1 MKQPAK
7 SSGSQLA
14 WVGMGLA
21 APAAF
26 LLVVLY
32 VLPLLC
38 LLLLSFTDYE
48 LGATALRWVGVE
60 NFQRAWNDPVFIRS
74 LRNTLLYM
82 AIVIP
87 GGVLL
92 SLWVALLVHQRSRSR
107 SFYEVIYFLPVTS
120 TLIAMATVWQFL
132 LHPKLGFINA
142 ALRAVGLGE
151 TAFITDPVWV
161 IPVLSFIGL
170 WQMIGFNMII
180 YLAGLAQIPPD
191 MYEAAEVDGVVDG
204 WERFT
209 HITWPLL
216 APTTVFVVVTTC
228 ISAFKV
234 FDTVLALTQG
244 KSQSEVILYAI
255 YLEGFQYFKMGYA
268 AALTLIFLGLI
279 FVASS
284 IQLIKLDKKA
294 HYA

>member
-1 MKQPAK
+1 
-7 SSGSQLA
+7 
-14 WVGMGLA
+14 
-21 APAAF
+21 
-26 LLVVLY
+26 
-32 VLPLLC
+32 
-38 LLLLSFTDYE
+38 
-48 LGATALRWVGVE
+48 
-60 NFQRAWNDPVFIRS
+60 
-74 LRNTLLYM
+74 M

-92 SLWVALLVHQRSRSR
+92 SLLVALLVHQRVRSR

-120 TLIAMATVWQFL
+120 TMIAMATVWQFL

-142 ALRAVGLGE
+142 ALKAVGLGE
-151 TAFITDPVWV
+151 TAFITDPTWV
-161 IPVLSFIGL
+161 IPSLALIGL

-180 YLAGLAQIPPD
+180 YLAGLSQIPHD
-191 MYEAAEVDGVVDG
+191 IYEAAEVDGVHAG
-204 WERFT
+204 WERFIR
-209 HITWPLL
+209 ITWPMLT
-216 APTTVFVVVTTC
+216 PTTLFVVVTTC

-244 KSQSEVILYAI
+244 KSQSEVVLYAI

-268 AALTLIFLGLI
+268 AALTLIFLALI

-284 IQLIKLDKKA
+284 IQLLKMDKKA

>member
-1 MKQPAK
+1 MKSNRNDAEFR
-7 SSGSQLA
+7 LV

-21 APAAF
+21 APAGF
-26 LLVVLY
+26 LLAILY

-38 LLLLSFTDYE
+38 LLLLSLTDYE
-48 LGATALRWVGVE
+48 LGATTLRWLGTE
-60 NFQRAWNDPVFIRS
+60 NFQRAWKDPVFIRS
-74 LRNTLLYM
+74 LKNTLVYM

-92 SLWVALLVHQRSRSR
+92 SLLVALLVHQRVRSR

-120 TLIAMATVWQFL
+120 TMIAMATVWQFL

-142 ALRAVGLGE
+142 ALKAVGLGE
-151 TAFITDPVWV
+151 TAFITDPTWV
-161 IPVLSFIGL
+161 IPSLALIGL

-180 YLAGLAQIPPD
+180 YLAGLSQIPHD
-191 MYEAAEVDGVVDG
+191 IYEAAEVDGVHAG
-204 WERFT
+204 WERFIR
-209 HITWPLL
+209 ITWPMLT
-216 APTTVFVVVTTC
+216 PTTLFVVVTTC

-244 KSQSEVILYAI
+244 KSQSEVVLYAI

-268 AALTLIFLGLI
+268 AALTLIFLALI

-284 IQLIKLDKKA
+284 IQLLKMDKKA

>member
-1 MKQPAK
+1 MKSNRNDAEFR
-7 SSGSQLA
+7 LA

-21 APAAF
+21 APAGF
-26 LLVVLY
+26 LLAILY

-38 LLLLSFTDYE
+38 LLLLSLTDYE
-48 LGATALRWVGVE
+48 LGATTLRWLGTE
-60 NFQRAWNDPVFIRS
+60 NFQRAWKDPVFIRS
-74 LRNTLLYM
+74 LKNTLVYM

-92 SLWVALLVHQRSRSR
+92 SLLVALLVHQRVRSR

-120 TLIAMATVWQFL
+120 TMIAMATVWQFL

-142 ALRAVGLGE
+142 ALKAVGLGE
-151 TAFITDPVWV
+151 TAFITDPTWV
-161 IPVLSFIGL
+161 IPSLALIGL

-180 YLAGLAQIPPD
+180 YLAGLSQIPHD
-191 MYEAAEVDGVVDG
+191 IYEAAEVDGVHAG
-204 WERFT
+204 WERFIR
-209 HITWPLL
+209 ITWPMLT
-216 APTTVFVVVTTC
+216 PTTLFVVVTAC

-244 KSQSEVILYAI
+244 KSQSEVVLYAI

-268 AALTLIFLGLI
+268 AALTLIFLALI

-284 IQLIKLDKKA
+284 IQLLKMDKKA

>member
-1 MKQPAK
+1 MKQPAT
-7 SSGSQLA
+7 STGSQLA

-32 VLPLLC
+32 ALPLLS

-92 SLWVALLVHQRSRSR
+92 SLWVALLVHQRTRSR

-120 TLIAMATVWQFL
+120 TMIAMATVWQFL

-151 TAFITDPVWV
+151 TAFITDPAWV

-170 WQMIGFNMII
+170 WQMVGFNMII

-191 MYEAAEVDGVVDG
+191 MYEAAEVDGVVGG